1 MHDDLGPGLHVL
13 REDEPLHL
21 AGSIAVDLQADLC
34 ATLPQADALIEVRA
48 ALPLID
54 APALEEARILAGRL
68 GRAERIA
75 QRTRERAVVEV
86 GQRLARASGGLAVH
100 PSTIRD
106 RAASLEAAR
115 ARVAA
120 AEAALTDHATQET
133 TIGDSAEVEAA
144 FAVEQA
150 EQAHQVLATD
160 HHARV
165 QGARQ
170 RRRLRSLGILVMAIG
185 LGDVLYLAGVP
196 VALVPVPVVLGLL
209 WAVRDL
215 RPRTE
220 DGDEDLQ
227 ARAEASSLLSQVAAS
242 TNEVF
247 NVRRAQFELDEHIT
261 LLETQRDR
269 ALEDL
274 RVAERAW
281 RELAGDGIDVDQL
294 DDVIRRHDPQHED
307 ARLLARETVGVRTA
321 EAVLRRV
328 EEEWRAFWEARGLEI
343 PDPAAQEESVDE
355 LLRRVGRAAVL
366 VGPATARGDDLA
378 RVAPAA
384 TIVVLT
390 DAVEAPDGAR

>member
-48 ALPLID
+48 ALPLLD
-54 APALEEARILAGRL
+54 APALEEARLLASRL

-75 QRTRERAVVEV
+75 QRTRDRAVIEV
-86 GQRLARASGGLAVH
+86 GQRLASASGGLAVH

-106 RAASLEAAR
+106 RAAALEAAR

-120 AEAALTDHATQET
+120 AEAALADHANHET
-133 TIGDSAEVEAA
+133 TIGDRAEAEAA
-144 FAVEQA
+144 LAAEQA
-150 EQAHQVLATD
+150 EQAHQLRAAD
-160 HHARV
+160 HEVQV

-170 RRRLRSLGILVMAIG
+170 RRRLRSLGIVVVAIG
-185 LGDVLYLAGVP
+185 LGDVLYLAGAP
-196 VALVPVPVVLGLL
+196 VAVVPVPLVVGLL
-209 WAVRDL
+209 WALRDL
-215 RPRTE
+215 RPRS
-220 DGDEDLQ
+220 GDADDDLQ

-247 NVRRAQFELDEHIT
+247 NARRAQFELDEHIT

-269 ALEDL
+269 ALEDR

-281 RELAGDGIDVDQL
+281 RELAGDGVDVDQL

-321 EAVLRRV
+321 EAVLRQV
-328 EEEWRAFWEARGLEI
+328 EEQWRAFWEARGLEV

-355 LLRRVGRAAVL
+355 LLHRMGRAAVL